1 MLEEQLEQQVK
12 SDALADAPE
21 HVKLAVDLI
30 FLLENNKVDI
40 DVALLAIELVK
51 SDLQQKVIQK

>member
-1 MLEEQLEQQVK
+1 M
-12 SDALADAPE
+12 ADAPD

-51 SDLQQKVIQK
+51 SDLQQKAIQK